1 MIPYYSVIIFAALIL
16 LFVLPARYK
25 FIYDK
30 ILRKKRGRKIKM
42 TIDMITEL
50 IGKDVI
56 ITCFNESFARQCTVL
71 AVEENWIKVEDKKK
85 ISIINADMIR
95 DITINKSKNSI

>member
-1 MIPYYSVIIFAALIL
+1 MKRLAAVIIIFAML
-16 LFVLPARYK
+16 LSLCGC
-25 FIYDK
+25 
-30 ILRKKRGRKIKM
+30 RKTKV

-50 IGKDVI
+50 VGKDVVV
-56 ITCFNESFARQCTVL
+56 TCFNESFARQCTII

-95 DITINKSKNSI
+95 DITIIKPKNA

>member
-1 MIPYYSVIIFAALIL
+1 MTVYWSLITVTVLIMLVII
-16 LFVLPARYK
+16 PARNK
-25 FIYDK
+25 FIYDR

-42 TIDMITEL
+42 TIDMISEL
-50 IGKDVI
+50 VGKDVVV
-56 ITCFNESFARQCTVL
+56 TCFNESFARQCTII

-95 DITINKSKNSI
+95 YRTIIKPKNA

>member
-1 MIPYYSVIIFAALIL
+1 MTVYWSLITVTVLIMLVII
-16 LFVLPARYK
+16 PARNK
-25 FIYDK
+25 FIYDR
-30 ILRKKRGRKIKM
+30 ILRKKRGRKIIM

-50 IGKDVI
+50 VGKDVVV
-56 ITCFNESFARQCTVL
+56 TCFNESFARQCTII

-95 DITINKSKNSI
+95 DITIIKPKNA

>member
-1 MIPYYSVIIFAALIL
+1 MTAYWSMIMAAIVIMLIII
-16 LFVLPARYK
+16 PARNK
-25 FIYDK
+25 FIYDR
-30 ILRKKRGRKIKM
+30 ILRKKRGRKTKV
-42 TIDMITEL
+42 TIDMITDL

-56 ITCFNESFARQCTVL
+56 VTCFNESFARQCTII

-95 DITINKSKNSI
+95 DITIIKPKNA